1 MNFSRTKT
9 SKDKRKET
17 SGNMLRQIMY
27 GQVVSGDFFARNWI
41 VIVLAMFLILIYI
54 AGKYTCMT
62 KMEEV
67 RRLSSELEVVK
78 AERVRVQSEYMS
90 NIRESSMQVMVDSL
104 HSGLKVQDMPPYIIK
119 LSEEK

>member
-1 MNFSRTKT
+1 MDFSRTKT

-17 SGNMLRQIMY
+17 SGNILRQIMY

-41 VIVLAMFLILIYI
+41 VIVLIMFLILIYI

-67 RRLSSELEVVK
+67 RRLTSELEVVK

-104 HSGLKVQDMPPYIIK
+104 HLGLKVQDIPPYIIK
-119 LSEEK
+119 PSEEK